1 MELIF
6 FYVNQSRTKFIEK
19 QGFNFSSRYKFS
31 VEYDKGTYIL
41 KGFECENPLPQNF
54 FDETGCITNV
64 TAVVGENGS
73 GKTTLLTKLL
83 GYSGQVKDK
92 DHAPEYDAFFAEEY
106 EIDKA
111 ISIYWDGNDLVCYH
125 NIDEF
130 ENDTELLKENRVF
143 YLTQGSDLLA
153 NMIANDKGFFDISKI
168 CVSNSIYGSN
178 SEFVS
183 MGNLEQLSLNMNS
196 MQGLG
201 NRFFRRK
208 IRTNNRIVGEYFEVQ
223 DIMANEKEMADFQR
237 ILDILYLD
245 YIHSNKSGSLF
256 AENVGKYL
264 SVKFHTSGKILND
277 YYSKNMNDKNADK
290 EWLNYYDCVN
300 ENIFKEFDY
309 ESVKNDIC
317 FHLYTNLLYELMVCL
332 MLENENHV
340 KNKKEL
346 TKLIEKL
353 LEQVKRNGSSA
364 YEVLAS
370 AYAEIQEYEKVLEKV
385 EVVGNTLPPSDFGY
399 EICGQLKYKDKN
411 KEEESDAD
419 EIDTYQNFIKLIKKS
434 VFERKYSFVLKY
446 IDIQGIELAS
456 GERALLNF
464 FSWIYFVPKF
474 TQIMREEKQVI
485 KDLDLNLDYK
495 QLSKLV
501 NVSNPQ
507 DSHIIQIS
515 VTCGDIELCRDIANS
530 LMNIGIDRIYQVI
543 GSSEPT
549 VIDYSEAEA
558 VEEVSSGLAKDVAL
572 GALLGIVLACGLICV
587 KFMTD
592 TTLKTEE
599 DVRKDLHMPVLAV
612 VPYYEE
618 MKK

>member
-317 FHLYTNLLYELMVCL
+317 FHLYTNLLCKIDDNRLHSETFGANIYKLFNNAFFLGQKGQIGEFSRNKIQVIINKISPKLDPEEGAVYH
-332 MLENENHV
+332 EIS
-340 KNKKEL
+340 KKE
-346 TKLIEKL
+346 
-353 LEQVKRNGSSA
+353 A
-364 YEVLAS
+364 
-370 AYAEIQEYEKVLEKV
+370 AELEK
-385 EVVGNTLPPSDFGY
+385 
-399 EICGQLKYKDKN
+399 EIVLIGEPIIRNKLYDMLYKCQYCLKEPQERKLEIYRKKLQ
-411 KEEESDAD
+411 KLEEEM
-419 EIDTYQNFIKLIKKS
+419 
-434 VFERKYSFVLKY
+434 RH
-446 IDIQGIELAS
+446 DI
-456 GERALLNF
+456 
-464 FSWIYFVPKF
+464 
-474 TQIMREEKQVI
+474 
-485 KDLDLNLDYK
+485 
-495 QLSKLV
+495 
-501 NVSNPQ
+501 
-507 DSHIIQIS
+507 H
-515 VTCGDIELCRDIANS
+515 
-530 LMNIGIDRIYQVI
+530 
-543 GSSEPT
+543 
-549 VIDYSEAEA
+549 
-558 VEEVSSGLAKDVAL
+558 
-572 GALLGIVLACGLICV
+572 
-587 KFMTD
+587 
-592 TTLKTEE
+592 
-599 DVRKDLHMPVLAV
+599 
-612 VPYYEE
+612 
-618 MKK
+618 